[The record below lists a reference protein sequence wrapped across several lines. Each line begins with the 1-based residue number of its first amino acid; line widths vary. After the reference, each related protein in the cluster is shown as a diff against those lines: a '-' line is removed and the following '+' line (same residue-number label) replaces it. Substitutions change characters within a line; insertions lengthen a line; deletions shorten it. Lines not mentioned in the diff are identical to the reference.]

1 MRKYSL
7 LLMLFVGTMAFA
19 QKAADVKK
27 QINNIK
33 KSSLY
38 LYGEATA
45 ATEQD
50 AKDMAEQILNDEIN
64 KWGAGQK
71 KLRGADFI
79 LVNDRQE
86 VTTSLSLPRGN
97 MFRSFMYVKKT
108 DVQKGGNMQV
118 ITPTGQSASVVETME
133 APTPPVASVPK
144 VEYPALVQELTKVK
158 TFDEMARRLEQ
169 AKREGRV
176 MAFARYDQLDDPAVC
191 YIVTYDTAKQTI
203 AAILAPGEQRVNV
216 MTGEAEDMFKKYSG
230 YGAFGFKL
238 AE

>member
-1 MRKYSL
+1 ML
-7 LLMLFVGTMAFA
+7 LAGTMAFG
-19 QKAADVKK
+19 QKAVDVKK

-97 MFRSFMYVKKT
+97 MFRSFMYVKKA

-118 ITPTGQSASVVETME
+118 ITPSGQSASVVETIE
-133 APTPPVASVPK
+133 PPTPMVAPSESSSVSK
-144 VEYPALVQELTKVK
+144 VEYPALVQELSRVA
-158 TFDEMARRLEQ
+158 TFDEMAKRLEQ
-169 AKREGRV
+169 AKKEGRV
-176 MAFARYDQLDDPAVC
+176 EAFARYDQLDNPDAC

-203 AAILAPGEQRVNV
+203 AAILAPGEQRINV
-216 MTGEAEDMFKKYSG
+216 VTGQTEDMFKKYSG